1 LQTNQGTQE
10 LTEAEI
16 YVDGASRGNPGPA
29 GIGVVLKFDSKTICL
44 KKFIGNK
51 TNNEAEYLALLEGLK
66 LAIGINAKRVK
77 VFSDSELI
85 IKQLKGEFS
94 VKEARLGKL
103 YSKVKEL
110 ERLLDIEYF
119 HIPRESNKLADELA
133 NEAID
138 EGR

>member
-1 LQTNQGTQE
+1 LQPDHGTE
-10 LTEAEI
+10 EPTEVEI

-29 GIGVVLKFDSKTICL
+29 GIGIVLKLDSRTVCFKR
-44 KKFIGNK
+44 FIGNK

-66 LAIGINAKRVK
+66 LAISVNAKKVK

-85 IKQLKGEFS
+85 VKQLKGEFS
-94 VKEARLGKL
+94 VKETRLSKL
-103 YSKVKEL
+103 YSEVKEL
-110 ERLLDIEYF
+110 ERMLDVEYF

-138 EGR
+138 ENR

>member
-1 LQTNQGTQE
+1 MQPDHGTE
-10 LTEAEI
+10 EPTEVEI

-29 GIGVVLKFDSKTICL
+29 GIGIVLKLDSRTVCFKR
-44 KKFIGNK
+44 FIGNK

-66 LAIGINAKRVK
+66 LAISVNAKKVK

-85 IKQLKGEFS
+85 VKQLKGEFS
-94 VKEARLGKL
+94 VKETRLSKL
-103 YSKVKEL
+103 YSEVKEL
-110 ERLLDIEYF
+110 ERMLDVEYF

-138 EGR
+138 ENR

>member
-1 LQTNQGTQE
+1 MQSNHNIQGYAE
-10 LTEAEI
+10 VEI

-29 GIGVVLKFDSKTICL
+29 GIGIVLKLNSKTVCF

-66 LAIGINAKRVK
+66 LAVGINAKKVK

-85 IKQLKGEFS
+85 VKQLKGEFS
-94 VKEARLGKL
+94 VKEERLSKL
-103 YSKVKEL
+103 HSEVKEL
-110 ERLLDIEYF
+110 EKILDVEYF
-119 HIPRESNKLADELA
+119 HVPRESNKLADELA

-138 EGR
+138 ENR

>member
-1 LQTNQGTQE
+1 MRPDHNVQRPIE
-10 LTEAEI
+10 VEI

-29 GIGVVLKFDSKTICL
+29 GIGVVLKFDSKIVCF

-66 LAIGINAKRVK
+66 LAIGFNAKKVK
-77 VFSDSELI
+77 VFSDSELV
-85 IKQLKGEFS
+85 IKQLRGEFS
-94 VKEARLGKL
+94 IKEGRLSKL
-103 YSKVKEL
+103 YSEIKEL
-110 ERLLDIEYF
+110 ERILDVEYF
-119 HIPRESNKLADELA
+119 HISRESNKLADELA

>member
-1 LQTNQGTQE
+1 MQSNHSIQGPAE
-10 LTEAEI
+10 VEI

-29 GIGVVLKFDSKTICL
+29 GIGVVLKFDSKTVCF

-66 LAIGINAKRVK
+66 LAVGVNAKKVK

-94 VKEARLGKL
+94 VKEARLSEL
-103 YSKVKEL
+103 YSEVKEL
-110 ERLLDIEYF
+110 ERMLDVEYL
-119 HIPRESNKLADELA
+119 HISRESNKLADELA

-138 EGR
+138 ENR

>member
-1 LQTNQGTQE
+1 MQPNHNIQGYAE
-10 LTEAEI
+10 VEI

-29 GIGVVLKFDSKTICL
+29 GIGIVLKLNSKTVCF

-66 LAIGINAKRVK
+66 LAVGFNAKKVK

-85 IKQLKGEFS
+85 VKQLKGEFS
-94 VKEARLGKL
+94 VKEERLSKL
-103 YSKVKEL
+103 HSEVKEL
-110 ERLLDIEYF
+110 EKILDVEYF
-119 HIPRESNKLADELA
+119 HVPRESNKLADELA

-138 EGR
+138 ENR

>member
-1 LQTNQGTQE
+1 MLSNHDIQGP
-10 LTEAEI
+10 TEVEV

-29 GIGVVLKFDSKTICL
+29 GIGVVLKFDSKRICL

-66 LAIGINAKRVK
+66 LAIKINAKK
-77 VFSDSELI
+77 VRIFSDSELI

-94 VKEARLGKL
+94 VKEIRLSKL
-103 YSKVKEL
+103 YSEVKGL
-110 ERLLDIEYF
+110 ESLLDVEYSY
-119 HIPRESNKLADELA
+119 ISRESNKLADELA

-138 EGR
+138 ESR